1 MDEEIKKTYNTV
13 FDLIK
18 NGYLNGCDPELAGIL
33 IRHKDEKERDFFMHL
48 TYNLAKKYSQG
59 EMDWDV
65 FMEHTSSVYEKT
77 GEKIRHKDE
86 KERDFFMHLTY
97 NLAKKYSQGEMDWD
111 VFMEHTSSV
120 YEKTGENPM
129 YFELMNYFARRFERI
144 ERTEG
149 K

>member
-1 MDEEIKKTYNTV
+1 MDETIKNTYNAV
-13 FDLIK
+13 FGIIK
-18 NGYLNGCDPELAGIL
+18 NGILDGCDPELAGIL

-59 EMDWDV
+59 EMDWD
-65 FMEHTSSVYEKT
+65 
-77 GEKIRHKDE
+77 
-86 KERDFFMHLTY
+86 
-97 NLAKKYSQGEMDWD
+97 A
-111 VFMEHTSSV
+111 FMEHTSSV